1 MLTQG
6 FQPVHLQPSCLNW
19 DQATLPTHFKVTF
32 FLNKLNRLH
41 LNGVCDKGSSPESSH
56 TVLFFLLSHPPW
68 LKLKVEPLREHLLQV
83 ATTGCRPPP
92 LLYA

>member
-32 FLNKLNRLH
+32 SLNKLR
-41 LNGVCDKGSSPESSH
+41 GVSKI
-56 TVLFFLLSHPPW
+56 
-68 LKLKVEPLREHLLQV
+68 KLKTNKKELLQLE
-83 ATTGCRPPP
+83 GYR
-92 LLYA
+92 YR